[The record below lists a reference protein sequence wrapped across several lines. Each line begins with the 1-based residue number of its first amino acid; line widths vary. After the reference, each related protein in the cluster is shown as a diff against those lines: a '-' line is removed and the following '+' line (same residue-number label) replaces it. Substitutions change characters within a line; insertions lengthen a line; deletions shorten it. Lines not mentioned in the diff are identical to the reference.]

1 MKQRSVL
8 LIEDDDELR
17 QLYKEIFIHNNFKV
31 YEAEDGDVGVNEALT
46 NQPDAIILD
55 LMMPRQGGLGALR
68 IFRSNPASQNIPI
81 FILTALPNQE
91 YRDMAQDKV
100 QGYFL
105 KTEITPQQL
114 VTKVKAVLDEKSV
127 D

>member
-1 MKQRSVL
+1 MEQRKIL

-17 QLYKEIFIHNNFKV
+17 QLYKEIFIHNGFEV
-31 YEAEDGDVGVNEALT
+31 LEAADGDAGVNEALI
-46 NQPDAIILD
+46 NRPDAIILD

-68 IFRSNPASQNIPI
+68 VFRSNPESRNIPI
-81 FILTALPNQE
+81 FVMTALPDQK

-114 VTKVKAVLDEKSV
+114 VVKVKAVLDEK
-127 D
+127 

>member
-1 MKQRSVL
+1 MEQRKIL

-17 QLYKEIFIHNNFKV
+17 QLYKEIFIHNGFEV
-31 YEAEDGDVGVNEALT
+31 LEAADGDAGVNEALI
-46 NQPDAIILD
+46 NRPDAIILD

-68 IFRSNPASQNIPI
+68 VFRSNPESKNVPI
-81 FILTALPNQE
+81 FVMTALPDQK

-114 VTKVKAVLDEKSV
+114 VVKVKAVLDEK
-127 D
+127 

>member
-1 MKQRSVL
+1 MKQRSIL

-17 QLYKEIFIHNNFKV
+17 QLYKEIFKHNGFEV
-31 YEAEDGDVGVNEALT
+31 LEAADGDTGVNEALT
-46 NQPDAIILD
+46 NEPDAIILD

-68 IFRSNPASQNIPI
+68 VFRSNPETANIPI
-81 FILTALPNQE
+81 FVMTALPDQK

-114 VTKVKAVLDEKSV
+114 VAKVKAVLDEQ
-127 D
+127 